1 MTANDGLVVH
11 EYVQDADSFGWSVT
25 ALISVV
31 VFPDD
36 RRWGVLDALVGTGVG
51 TVWIDAEGRA
61 RTECECVRD
70 TWHLV
75 VRERGHG
82 PLGNGRS
89 AIEDLV
95 SRIFDHFLGGE
106 PEDARFSRVAREMV
120 SSGLWH
126 SIPMRMDQTPVS
138 GDTDGAKRTF
148 LAVLAK
154 RAADRTEEDWGAPE

>member
-1 MTANDGLVVH
+1 MGSPMTANDGLVVH

-75 VRERGHG
+75 DWYESEGTARWAMAEAR
-82 PLGNGRS
+82 
-89 AIEDLV
+89 
-95 SRIFDHFLGGE
+95 SRI
-106 PEDARFSRVAREMV
+106 
-120 SSGLWH
+120 W
-126 SIPMRMDQTPVS
+126 
-138 GDTDGAKRTF
+138 
-148 LAVLAK
+148 
-154 RAADRTEEDWGAPE
+154 